1 MGPDPDRFA
10 RLIRTFNRPL
20 VLLLFVA
27 ATLLAL
33 SAVVAAESASAAR
46 YTVAQCGWHV
56 GQDAGW
62 LETSADKFSSSS
74 YCQTP
79 AGADPFENVHLSSST
94 RGSTSSVSG
103 TRFAR
108 WRWSAPPGTG
118 IVTVHG
124 QRWQVLGDNF
134 EHRLGGVV
142 RGGFEPFLQL
152 ASTDTVRRD
161 FSQAFSP
168 FADAFESRLLCAM
181 PEERFC
187 APANQRMAGV
197 RALTITLDDSSSPQA
212 WRSGPAAGS
221 GWMRGVQAL
230 SFGAGDSG
238 SGIRYSRTLID
249 GATGPQTEHPCSKE
263 LIAGQWRAVK
273 MLPCALSVQGVHQI
287 DTTRLSD
294 GPHWLRQCSV
304 DFAGNTGCAADS
316 TLRSDNNPPAAPRSL
331 VVAGGEGWHRTNG
344 FRIAW
349 TDPDQGVAAPII
361 ASQYRVTGDGFDS
374 GVVGGVTPGLI
385 DGALVPRS
393 GEFRVTVW
401 LIDAAGNTTESNSA
415 AATLRLDSVP
425 PSGYLIDPDAER
437 PEIIRAGVSDGH
449 SGVASGR
456 ISVRRIGGGDWIDL
470 PTQAG
475 AAGEVWARFP
485 SDELDAGRYSVRLR
499 VTDVAGNEFETDRRG
514 NGSPME
520 LRAPLTT
527 DVRLGSHLESGNS
540 RGLSLTVG
548 FDARAEVKGHLT
560 DEDGRALGGQM
571 LEVTES
577 PAAGASSGVKVRSVL
592 TGPHGYF
599 ELPLAQGPSRQVR
612 VSFPRT
618 DRYSGAEVGPLELKV
633 RGFMSFDASPRRLR
647 TDGRLRFR
655 GRVATRS
662 VRMPSRS
669 TLVAVQYFEKAT
681 RRWRPVLVTRAN
693 RFGDF
698 RASYR
703 FRYLTGP
710 ARIRLRARL
719 LPPARFPYSGAVSR
733 PVVVRV
739 GR

>member
-1 MGPDPDRFA
+1 MGTDQDRFT
-10 RLIRTFNRPL
+10 RWIRNFNRPL
-20 VLLLFVA
+20 PLIFFVV
-27 ATLLAL
+27 ATILIL
-33 SAVVAAESASAAR
+33 SAVVTAESASAAR

-62 LETSADKFSSSS
+62 LETSADKFAGSS

-134 EHRLGGVV
+134 EHRLGGVA

-161 FSQAFSP
+161 FSRAFSP

-181 PEERFC
+181 PEDRFC
-187 APANQRMAGV
+187 APSNQRMAGV
-197 RALTITLDDSSSPQA
+197 RALTITLEDSSRPVPYM
-212 WRSGPAAGS
+212 SGPASEGGWTRGTRPLSFYGGDVGS
-221 GWMRGVQAL
+221 GL
-230 SFGAGDSG
+230 
-238 SGIRYSRTLID
+238 RYSSTFID
-249 GATGPQTEHPCSKE
+249 GKPGPQSEHGCDIS
-263 LIAGQWRAVK
+263 LIAGQWRATR
-273 MLPCALSVQGVHQI
+273 MRPCRLEVEGVHQI

-294 GPHWLRQCSV
+294 GPHLLHQCET
-304 DFAGNTGCAADS
+304 DFAGNAGCTPDRP
-316 TLRSDNNPPAAPRSL
+316 LRTDNTAPGVPRSL
-331 VVAGGEGWHRTNG
+331 AVSGGEGWRRNNG
-344 FRIAW
+344 FGLTW
-349 TDPDQGVAAPII
+349 TDPGQGVAAPIM
-361 ASQYRVTGDGFDS
+361 ASRHRVTGAGFHS
-374 GVVGGVTPGLI
+374 GVLGKFSPARRV
-385 DGALVPRS
+385 GALVPRS

-401 LIDAAGNTTESNSA
+401 LIDAAGNTSESNSA
-415 AATLRLDSVP
+415 STTLRLDAVA
-425 PSGYLIDPDAER
+425 PSGYLIEPDAER
-437 PEIIRAGVSDGH
+437 PEIIRAAVADAH

-456 ISVRRIGGGDWIDL
+456 ISVRRIGGGDWIEL

-485 SDELDAGRYSVRLR
+485 SDELEPGRYSVRLQ
-499 VTDVAGNEFETDRRG
+499 VTDVAGNGFETDRRG

-520 LRAPLTT
+520 LKAPLTT

-540 RGLSLTVG
+540 RGLSLKVG
-548 FDARAEVKGHLT
+548 FAAHTELKGRLT
-560 DEDGRALGGQM
+560 DDSGRALSGQR

-577 PAAGASSGVKVRSVL
+577 PAAGAGSRTEVRSVT

-599 ELPLAQGPSRQVR
+599 GLPLAPGTSRQIR
-612 VSFPRT
+612 VSFRGT
-618 DRYSGAEVGPLELKV
+618 DRYAEAHVGPLELKV
-633 RGFMSFDASPRRLR
+633 RGFMSFDASPRRLE
-647 TDGRLRFR
+647 TGRRVRFR
-655 GRVATRS
+655 GRVATRN
-662 VRMPSRS
+662 VRLLSRS
-669 TLVAVQYFEKAT
+669 TMVAVQYFERAT

-693 RFGDF
+693 RFGVF

-703 FRYLTGP
+703 FRYITGS
-710 ARIRLRARL
+710 ARITLRAKL
-719 LPPARFPYSGAVSR
+719 LPPARFPYAGAVSKPLR
-733 PVVVRV
+733 IRVVS
-739 GR
+739 